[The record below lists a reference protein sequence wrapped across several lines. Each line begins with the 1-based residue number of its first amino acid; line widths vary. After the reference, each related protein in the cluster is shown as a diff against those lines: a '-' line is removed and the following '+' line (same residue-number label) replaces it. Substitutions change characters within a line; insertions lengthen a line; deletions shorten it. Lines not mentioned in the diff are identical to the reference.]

1 MYLRPFKIEANKVD
15 SGPFLFTPIH
25 FNSSIDR
32 RTAGTKKRDSKISF
46 LWVQHAKS
54 EVVVKFRN
62 PLPFELQVNDMRLLT
77 DGVVFESVP
86 ESIVLQPNGCATV
99 SLFGTPLE
107 VGDLELNGYSTHT
120 LGVKS
125 NCRLK
130 HMLDR
135 SFPMNYKVNV
145 VSALPTIE
153 LKTSLPL
160 SAQAISEKVICSA
173 KASLFNGETQEC
185 EVTITNTSNI
195 SIEYFEM
202 DLNSS
207 LDPKLQRRIFKF
219 DQEVFKK
226 NLPLLP
232 GKSLVVRLQIYGDAD
247 FIGSMGTPIPP
258 LSSLTPHHQVNDG
271 PSSLSGVNSLVSGMA
286 NSLPSRVSSPIRR
299 SHEQSSSF
307 RSTSTVSAH
316 NSGHSSLATLS
327 LGAILNEG
335 NQTRQLEAQLK
346 FRYSGG
352 NAQTEGFCRE
362 CALAL
367 TLELLPSIQVT
378 SWDVLP
384 AEVPSQFYLVL
395 DVANLTQQEVTLS
408 YPNDKTILIEPKES
422 CRVPI
427 PVERCPLD
435 QILSEYHQQ
444 QQQVALSKRFRFVED
459 VHVFTLLFFFTADG
473 IYSGSYNVS
482 EIDLPE
488 KLCAEH
494 IANLVDLK
502 YHLASTETHGVAS
515 LRGISLS
522 STMLDLVT
530 VSPIQWGN
538 FD

>member
-1 MYLRPFKIEANKVD
+1 
-15 SGPFLFTPIH
+15 
-25 FNSSIDR
+25 
-32 RTAGTKKRDSKISF
+32 
-46 LWVQHAKS
+46 
-54 EVVVKFRN
+54 
-62 PLPFELQVNDMRLLT
+62 MRLLT

-86 ESIVLQPNGCATV
+86 ESIVMQPNGTATV

-160 SAQAISEKVICSA
+160 SAAQALTEAVICSA

-185 EVTITNTSNI
+185 KITIVNTSNI
-195 SIEYFEM
+195 TIEYLEM
-202 DLNSS
+202 DLSSS
-207 LDPKLQRRIFKF
+207 LDPKIQKRIFKF
-219 DQEVFKK
+219 DQNEIKQ
-226 NLPLLP
+226 NLPLYP
-232 GKSLVVRLQIYGDAD
+232 GKSFHVHLQIYGDAD
-247 FIGSMGTPIPP
+247 FIGSMGTPVPP
-258 LSSLTPHHQVNDG
+258 LSSLTPHHQTNDG
-271 PSSLSGVNSLVSGMA
+271 PTSLSGVNSLISGAA

-299 SHEQSSSF
+299 NQEQSSSF

-327 LGAILNEG
+327 LGAILNGG
-335 NQTRQLEAQLK
+335 NQTRQLEAQFKLR
-346 FRYSGG
+346 FSGG
-352 NAQTEGFCRE
+352 NAHLEGYCRE

-395 DVANLTQQEVTLS
+395 DVSNLTQQEVSLS
-408 YPNDKTILIEPKES
+408 YPNDKTILIEPTES

-435 QILSEYHQQ
+435 EILLDYHQQ
-444 QQQVALSKRFRFVED
+444 QQQMALSKW
-459 VHVFTLLFFFTADG
+459 L
-473 IYSGSYNVS
+473 N
-482 EIDLPE
+482 
-488 KLCAEH
+488 
-494 IANLVDLK
+494 
-502 YHLASTETHGVAS
+502 
-515 LRGISLS
+515 
-522 STMLDLVT
+522 
-530 VSPIQWGN
+530 
-538 FD
+538 